1 MKRLGKLK
9 EILSQLIQLE
19 KNSETAKDGRV
30 IYWEGELAEGTA
42 LYVLDEEGNEVACPD
57 GEVIIEDKKI
67 VVADGKVSTI
77 ETVAAE
83 EPKAE
88 EPKPAEPTEMK
99 TDEPMEPTD
108 MKNDKA
114 NKFSAVVDFYS
125 MSYDER
131 WQLIYKAAEELYSDE
146 FLYVEDAGDDY
157 AVICLYGDD
166 DTKLYKYSVTWDN
179 DVPTLS
185 NPVEVKRGY
194 IPVNEETEP
203 ITEPATEPAQTPA
216 PATETSAMA
225 EQMAELEALRTEVE
239 ELRAKLAQPAK
250 MSEQK
255 RLEEMESNE
264 NPTDKYAAIAAALR
278 KR

>member
-1 MKRLGKLK
+1 MKRLGKLR

-30 IYWEGELAEGTA
+30 IYWEGELAEGVA

-88 EPKPAEPTEMK
+88 EPKPA
-99 TDEPMEPTD
+99 EPMEPTD

-157 AVICLYGDD
+157 AVICLYGED

-194 IPVNEETEP
+194 IPVNENTDTPAPAEP
-203 ITEPATEPAQTPA
+203 ITEPAPN
-216 PATETSAMA
+216 ETSAMA

-239 ELRAKLAQPAK
+239 ELKAKLAQPAK

>member
-88 EPKPAEPTEMK
+88 EPA
-99 TDEPMEPTD
+99 DEPMPTE

-131 WQLIYKAAEELYSDE
+131 WQLLYKAAEELYPDS

-157 AVICLYGDD
+157 AVICLYDD
-166 DTKLYKYSVTWDN
+166 DVNKLYKYSVTWEN
-179 DVPTLS
+179 DIPTLS

-194 IPVNEETEP
+194 IPVNEENEPAPATEP
-203 ITEPATEPAQTPA
+203 ITEPSEPNEPAPN
-216 PATETSAMA
+216 ETSAMA
-225 EQMAELEALRTEVE
+225 EQMAELAALRTEVE

>member
-30 IYWEGELAEGTA
+30 IYWEGELAEGVA

-88 EPKPAEPTEMK
+88 EPKTEEPTEMK
-99 TDEPMEPTD
+99 TD
-108 MKNDKA
+108 KA
-114 NKFSAVVDFYS
+114 NKFSAIVDFYS
-125 MSYDER
+125 MSYDEK
-131 WQLIYKAAEELYSDE
+131 WQLLYKAAQELYPDS

-157 AVICLYGDD
+157 AVICLYDEDD
-166 DTKLYKYSVTWDN
+166 AKLYKYSVTWEN

-194 IPVNEETEP
+194 IPVNENA
-203 ITEPATEPAQTPA
+203 EPAPA
-216 PATETSAMA
+216 PATEPIAEPAPITDEQMA
-225 EQMAELEALRTEVE
+225 EQTAELEALRTEVE

>member
-30 IYWEGELAEGTA
+30 IYWEGELAEGVA

-83 EPKAE
+83 EPKG
-88 EPKPAEPTEMK
+88 EPKP

-194 IPVNEETEP
+194 IPVNENTDTPEQTPTTEP
-203 ITEPATEPAQTPA
+203 ITEPAPA
-216 PATETSAMA
+216 PND

-255 RLEEMESNE
+255 RLEEMEFNE

>member
-30 IYWEGELAEGTA
+30 IYWEGELAEGVA

-83 EPKAE
+83 EPT
-88 EPKPAEPTEMK
+88 PEPT
-99 TDEPMEPTD
+99 DEPTD
-108 MKNDKA
+108 MKNDVPADKA
-114 NKFSAVVDFYS
+114 SKFSAVVDFYS

-131 WQLIYKAAEELYSDE
+131 WQLLYKAAQELYPDS

-157 AVICLYGDD
+157 AIICLYGDD
-166 DTKLYKYSVTWDN
+166 ESKLYKYSVAWDN

-185 NPVEVKRGY
+185 NPIEVKRGY
-194 IPVNEETEP
+194 IPVNEE
-203 ITEPATEPAQTPA
+203 IV
-216 PATETSAMA
+216 PATETPAEPADEIPAEEQMA
-225 EQMAELEALRTEVE
+225 EQTAELEALRTEVE

>member
-30 IYWEGELAEGTA
+30 IYWEGELAEGVA

-83 EPKAE
+83 TP
-88 EPKPAEPTEMK
+88 
-99 TDEPMEPTD
+99 EPMEPTD
-108 MKNDKA
+108 EPAEMKTDKA
-114 NKFSAVVDFYS
+114 NKFSAIVDFYS
-125 MSYDER
+125 MSYDEK
-131 WQLIYKAAEELYSDE
+131 WQLLYKAAQELYPDE

-157 AVICLYGDD
+157 AVICLYDD
-166 DTKLYKYSVTWDN
+166 DDAKLYKYSVTWEN

-194 IPVNEETEP
+194 IPVNEET
-203 ITEPATEPAQTPA
+203 PATEPNEPA
-216 PATETSAMA
+216 PAPVDEPAPND

-264 NPTDKYAAIAAALR
+264 NLTDKYAAIAAALR

>member
-30 IYWEGELAEGTA
+30 IYWEGELAEGVA

-83 EPKAE
+83 EPTP
-88 EPKPAEPTEMK
+88 EP
-99 TDEPMEPTD
+99 TDEPKETD
-108 MKNDKA
+108 MSVNDKA
-114 NKFSAVVDFYS
+114 NKFSAVVDYYS

-131 WQLIYKAAEELYSDE
+131 WQLLYKAAEELYPDS

-157 AVICLYGDD
+157 AVVCLYDDD

-179 DVPTLS
+179 DVPALS

-194 IPVNEETEP
+194 IPVNEEIEPATETPAEP
-203 ITEPATEPAQTPA
+203 ITEPA
-216 PATETSAMA
+216 PATEPITDEQMA
-225 EQMAELEALRTEVE
+225 EQTAELEALRTEVE

>member
-30 IYWEGELAEGTA
+30 IYWEGELAEGVA

-83 EPKAE
+83 TP
-88 EPKPAEPTEMK
+88 EPTEMK
-99 TDEPMEPTD
+99 TDVP
-108 MKNDKA
+108 NDKA
-114 NKFSAVVDFYS
+114 TKFSAIVDFYS

-131 WQLIYKAAEELYSDE
+131 WQLLYKAAEELYPDK
-146 FLYVEDAGDDY
+146 FLYIEDAGDDY
-157 AVICLYGDD
+157 AVICLYDD
-166 DTKLYKYSVTWDN
+166 DVSKLYKYSVAWEGENN

-194 IPVNEETEP
+194 IPVNEEIVETPAEP
-203 ITEPATEPAQTPA
+203 ITEPATET
-216 PATETSAMA
+216 TETSAMA
-225 EQMAELEALRTEVE
+225 EQMAEQTAELEALRTEVE

>member
-30 IYWEGELAEGTA
+30 IYWEGELAEGVA

-88 EPKPAEPTEMK
+88 EPQPTE
-99 TDEPMEPTD
+99 

-131 WQLIYKAAEELYSDE
+131 WQLLYKAAQELYPDS

-166 DTKLYKYSVTWDN
+166 DDSKLYKYSVTWDN

-194 IPVNEETEP
+194 IPVNEEPAPAEPTTEP
-203 ITEPATEPAQTPA
+203 SEPTEPAPTTDEQ
-216 PATETSAMA
+216 MA
-225 EQMAELEALRTEVE
+225 EQTAELEALRTEVE

>member
-88 EPKPAEPTEMK
+88 EPKPAEP

>member
-30 IYWEGELAEGTA
+30 IYWEGELAEGVA

-83 EPKAE
+83 EPKPM
-88 EPKPAEPTEMK
+88 EP

-157 AVICLYGDD
+157 AVICLYGED

-194 IPVNEETEP
+194 IPVNEN
-203 ITEPATEPAQTPA
+203 TEPAQTPA
-216 PATETSAMA
+216 PATEPITEPAPND

-239 ELRAKLAQPAK
+239 ELRSKLAQPAK

>member
-30 IYWEGELAEGTA
+30 IYWEGELAECVA

-88 EPKPAEPTEMK
+88 EPKPAEPTE
-99 TDEPMEPTD
+99 PTD
-108 MKNDKA
+108 MKNDVPNDKA

-194 IPVNEETEP
+194 IPVNEN
-203 ITEPATEPAQTPA
+203 AEPAQTPA
-216 PATETSAMA
+216 PAEPAQTTEPAPNETSAMA
-225 EQMAELEALRTEVE
+225 EQTAELEALRTEVE

>member
-30 IYWEGELAEGTA
+30 IYWEGELAEGVA

-83 EPKAE
+83 EPK
-88 EPKPAEPTEMK
+88 PAEP
-99 TDEPMEPTD
+99 TDEPMEPAD
-108 MKNDKA
+108 MKNDVPNDKA
-114 NKFSAVVDFYS
+114 NKFSAVIDFYS

-157 AVICLYGDD
+157 AVICLYGED

-194 IPVNEETEP
+194 IPVNENTDTPEP
-203 ITEPATEPAQTPA
+203 ITEPATEPAQTPN
-216 PATETSAMA
+216 ETSAMA
-225 EQMAELEALRTEVE
+225 EQTAELEALRTEVE

>member
-30 IYWEGELAEGTA
+30 IYWEGELAEGVA

-83 EPKAE
+83 EPKPE
-88 EPKPAEPTEMK
+88 EPTDEPTEMK
-99 TDEPMEPTD
+99 TD
-108 MKNDKA
+108 KA
-114 NKFSAVVDFYS
+114 NKFSAIVDFYS

-131 WQLIYKAAEELYSDE
+131 WQLLYKAAQELYPDK
-146 FLYVEDAGDDY
+146 FLYIEDAGDDY
-157 AVICLYGDD
+157 AVICLYDD
-166 DTKLYKYSVTWDN
+166 DENKLYKYSVAWDN

-194 IPVNEETEP
+194 IPVNEET
-203 ITEPATEPAQTPA
+203 PA
-216 PATETSAMA
+216 PAEPIAEPAPNDEQMA
-225 EQMAELEALRTEVE
+225 EQLSELEALRTEVE

-264 NPTDKYAAIAAALR
+264 NLTDKYAAIAAALR

>member
-83 EPKAE
+83 EPK
-88 EPKPAEPTEMK
+88 P
-99 TDEPMEPTD
+99 TDEPEPTD

-194 IPVNEETEP
+194 IPVNENTDTPEQTEP
-203 ITEPATEPAQTPA
+203 ITEPAPITDEQ
-216 PATETSAMA
+216 MA
-225 EQMAELEALRTEVE
+225 EQTAELEALRTEVE

>member
-30 IYWEGELAEGTA
+30 IYWEGELAEGVA

-83 EPKAE
+83 EPQ
-88 EPKPAEPTEMK
+88 P

-157 AVICLYGDD
+157 AVICLYGED

-194 IPVNEETEP
+194 IPVNENTDTPEP
-203 ITEPATEPAQTPA
+203 ITEPATEPAPN
-216 PATETSAMA
+216 ETSAMA

-239 ELRAKLAQPAK
+239 ELRTKLAQPAK

>member
-30 IYWEGELAEGTA
+30 IYWEGELAEGVA

-88 EPKPAEPTEMK
+88 EPAEPEG
-99 TDEPMEPTD
+99 TD
-108 MKNDKA
+108 MSVNDKA
-114 NKFSAVVDFYS
+114 SKFSAVVDFYS

-131 WQLIYKAAEELYSDE
+131 WQLLYKAAEELYPDS

-166 DTKLYKYSVTWDN
+166 ETKLYKYSVTWEN

-194 IPVNEETEP
+194 IPVNEE
-203 ITEPATEPAQTPA
+203 IEPATEPTTETPA
-216 PATETSAMA
+216 EPAPSDEQMA
-225 EQMAELEALRTEVE
+225 EQTAELEALRTEVE

>member
-83 EPKAE
+83 EPKTE
-88 EPKPAEPTEMK
+88 EPKTEEPKQETE
-99 TDEPMEPTD
+99 

-131 WQLIYKAAEELYSDE
+131 WQLLYKAAEALYPDS

-166 DTKLYKYSVTWDN
+166 ETKLYKYSVAWEN

-194 IPVNEETEP
+194 IPVNEEIIETP
-203 ITEPATEPAQTPA
+203 AEPATETAEEQ
-216 PATETSAMA
+216 MA
-225 EQMAELEALRTEVE
+225 EQTAELEALRTEVE

>member
-30 IYWEGELAEGTA
+30 IYWEGELAEGVA

-83 EPKAE
+83 EPK
-88 EPKPAEPTEMK
+88 PAEP

-194 IPVNEETEP
+194 IPVNEN
-203 ITEPATEPAQTPA
+203 AEPAQTPA
-216 PATETSAMA
+216 PATEPVPND

-239 ELRAKLAQPAK
+239 ELKAKLAQPAK

>member
-30 IYWEGELAEGTA
+30 IYWEGELAEGVA

-77 ETVAAE
+77 ETVA
-83 EPKAE
+83 AE

-194 IPVNEETEP
+194 IPVNETPAEP
-203 ITEPATEPAQTPA
+203 ITEPATEPAPIND
-216 PATETSAMA
+216 

-239 ELRAKLAQPAK
+239 ELRSKLAQPAK

>member
-42 LYVLDEEGNEVACPD
+42 LFVLDEEGNEVACPD

-88 EPKPAEPTEMK
+88 EPKTEEPAPTE
-99 TDEPMEPTD
+99 

-114 NKFSAVVDFYS
+114 NKFSAIVDFYS

-131 WQLIYKAAEELYSDE
+131 WQLLYKAAQELYPDD
-146 FLYVEDAGDDY
+146 FLYIEDAGDDY
-157 AVICLYGDD
+157 AVVCLYDD
-166 DTKLYKYSVTWDN
+166 DDAKLYKYSVTWEN

-194 IPVNEETEP
+194 IPVNENAE
-203 ITEPATEPAQTPA
+203 PA
-216 PATETSAMA
+216 PAPAEPIAEPA
-225 EQMAELEALRTEVE
+225 PNDEQMAELSALRAEVE

-255 RLEEMESNE
+255 RLEEMEPNE
-264 NPTDKYAAIAAALR
+264 NLPDKYAAIAAALR

>member
-30 IYWEGELAEGTA
+30 IYWEGELAEGVA

-88 EPKPAEPTEMK
+88 EPQPT
-99 TDEPMEPTD
+99 DEPTD
-108 MKNDKA
+108 MSVNDKA

-131 WQLIYKAAEELYSDE
+131 WQLLYKAAQELYPDS

-157 AVICLYGDD
+157 AVICLYSDD
-166 DTKLYKYSVTWDN
+166 DSKLYKYSVTWDN

-194 IPVNEETEP
+194 IPVNEEPAPAEPTTE
-203 ITEPATEPAQTPA
+203 PA
-216 PATETSAMA
+216 PATDEQMA

>member
-83 EPKAE
+83 EPE
-88 EPKPAEPTEMK
+88 PTDEPKPAEPTDMK
-99 TDEPMEPTD
+99 T
-108 MKNDKA
+108 DKA
-114 NKFSAVVDFYS
+114 NKFSAIVDFYS

-131 WQLIYKAAEELYSDE
+131 WQLLYKAAQELYPDE

-157 AVICLYGDD
+157 AVICLYDD
-166 DTKLYKYSVTWDN
+166 DDAKLYKYSVTWDN
-179 DVPTLS
+179 DIPTLS

-194 IPVNEETEP
+194 IPVNENAEPAPAPAEP
-203 ITEPATEPAQTPA
+203 ITEPTTEPAPN
-216 PATETSAMA
+216 ETSAMA

-264 NPTDKYAAIAAALR
+264 NLTDKYAAIAAALR

>member
-30 IYWEGELAEGTA
+30 IYWEGELAEGVA

-88 EPKPAEPTEMK
+88 EPKAEEPKPAEP

-157 AVICLYGDD
+157 AVICLYGED

-194 IPVNEETEP
+194 IPVNEN
-203 ITEPATEPAQTPA
+203 AEPAQTPA
-216 PATETSAMA
+216 PATEPAPVPNDEQMA

-239 ELRAKLAQPAK
+239 ELRSKLAQPAK

>member
-30 IYWEGELAEGTA
+30 IYWEGELAEGVA

-83 EPKAE
+83 EPKVE
-88 EPKPAEPTEMK
+88 EPAPTEMK
-99 TDEPMEPTD
+99 NDVP
-108 MKNDKA
+108 NDKA

-157 AVICLYGDD
+157 AVICLYGED

-203 ITEPATEPAQTPA
+203 ITEPA
-216 PATETSAMA
+216 PATEPITD

-239 ELRAKLAQPAK
+239 ELRSKLAQPAK

>member
-83 EPKAE
+83 EPMPTD
-88 EPKPAEPTEMK
+88 EPKPAE
-99 TDEPMEPTD
+99 TD
-108 MKNDKA
+108 MSVNDKA
-114 NKFSAVVDFYS
+114 NKFSAIVDFYS

-131 WQLIYKAAEELYSDE
+131 WQLLYKAAQELYPDE
-146 FLYVEDAGDDY
+146 FLYIEDAGDDY
-157 AVICLYGDD
+157 AVVCLYDD
-166 DTKLYKYSVTWDN
+166 DDSKLYKYSVTWEN

-194 IPVNEETEP
+194 IPVNENAEPAPAPAPAEP
-203 ITEPATEPAQTPA
+203 ITED
-216 PATETSAMA
+216 SAMA

-264 NPTDKYAAIAAALR
+264 NLTDKYAAIAAALR

>member
-30 IYWEGELAEGTA
+30 IYWEGELAEGVA

-83 EPKAE
+83 EPKTE
-88 EPKPAEPTEMK
+88 EPEPA
-99 TDEPMEPTD
+99 EPMEPTD

-157 AVICLYGDD
+157 AVICLYGED

-194 IPVNEETEP
+194 IPVNEN
-203 ITEPATEPAQTPA
+203 AEPAQTPA
-216 PATETSAMA
+216 PATEPAPVPND

>member
-30 IYWEGELAEGTA
+30 IYWEGELAEGVA

-88 EPKPAEPTEMK
+88 EP
-99 TDEPMEPTD
+99 EPMEPTD
-108 MKNDKA
+108 MKTDVPNDKA
-114 NKFSAVVDFYS
+114 SKFSAVVDFYS

-179 DVPTLS
+179 DVPALS

-194 IPVNEETEP
+194 IPVNENTDTPEQTPAPAEP
-203 ITEPATEPAQTPA
+203 ITEPATEPVPN
-216 PATETSAMA
+216 ETSAMA

-239 ELRAKLAQPAK
+239 ELKAKLAQPAK

>member
-83 EPKAE
+83 EPK
-88 EPKPAEPTEMK
+88 P
-99 TDEPMEPTD
+99 TDEPMEPTE

-194 IPVNEETEP
+194 IPVNENAEPAQTPAPAEP
-203 ITEPATEPAQTPA
+203 ITEPATEPAPND
-216 PATETSAMA
+216 

>member
-83 EPKAE
+83 EPQPTD
-88 EPKPAEPTEMK
+88 EPKPEETE
-99 TDEPMEPTD
+99 

-114 NKFSAVVDFYS
+114 SKFSAIVDFYS

-131 WQLIYKAAEELYSDE
+131 WQLLYKAAEELYPDS

-166 DTKLYKYSVTWDN
+166 ETKLYKYSVTWDN

-194 IPVNEETEP
+194 IPVNEEITEEITETPAEP
-203 ITEPATEPAQTPA
+203 ITEPAPAEEQ
-216 PATETSAMA
+216 MA
-225 EQMAELEALRTEVE
+225 EQTAELEALRTEVE

>member
-30 IYWEGELAEGTA
+30 IYWEGELAEGVA

-83 EPKAE
+83 EP
-88 EPKPAEPTEMK
+88 
-99 TDEPMEPTD
+99 EPMEPEGTE

-114 NKFSAVVDFYS
+114 SKFSAVVDFYS

-131 WQLIYKAAEELYSDE
+131 WQLLYKAAEELYPDS

-157 AVICLYGDD
+157 AVICLYDD
-166 DTKLYKYSVTWDN
+166 ESKLYKYSVTWEN
-179 DVPTLS
+179 DVPALS

-194 IPVNEETEP
+194 IPVNEE
-203 ITEPATEPAQTPA
+203 IEPATETPA
-216 PATETSAMA
+216 EPINEPADEPEAIAMA
-225 EQMAELEALRTEVE
+225 EQTAELEALRTEVE

>member
-30 IYWEGELAEGTA
+30 IYWEGELAEGVA

-83 EPKAE
+83 EPKTE
-88 EPKPAEPTEMK
+88 EPQPTEMSV
-99 TDEPMEPTD
+99 
-108 MKNDKA
+108 NDKA
-114 NKFSAVVDFYS
+114 NKFSAIVDFYS

-131 WQLIYKAAEELYSDE
+131 WQLLYKAAEELYPDK
-146 FLYVEDAGDDY
+146 FLYIEDAGDDY
-157 AVICLYGDD
+157 AVICLYDD
-166 DTKLYKYSVTWDN
+166 DVNKLYKYSVSWDN

-194 IPVNEETEP
+194 IPVNEENEPAPAEPTEP
-203 ITEPATEPAQTPA
+203 TTETPA
-216 PATETSAMA
+216 EPINEPATETSAMA

>member
-30 IYWEGELAEGTA
+30 IYWEGELAEGVA

-77 ETVAAE
+77 ETVAVE

-194 IPVNEETEP
+194 IPVNEEIVETPAEP
-203 ITEPATEPAQTPA
+203 ITEPATEPAPND
-216 PATETSAMA
+216 

>member
-1 MKRLGKLK
+1 MKRLGKLR

-30 IYWEGELAEGTA
+30 IYWEGELAEGVA

-83 EPKAE
+83 EP
-88 EPKPAEPTEMK
+88 
-99 TDEPMEPTD
+99 EPMEPEGTE

-114 NKFSAVVDFYS
+114 SKFSAIVDFYS

-131 WQLIYKAAEELYSDE
+131 WQLLYKAAEELYPDS

-157 AVICLYGDD
+157 AIICLYGDD
-166 DTKLYKYSVTWDN
+166 DTKLYKYSVTWEN

-194 IPVNEETEP
+194 IPVNEENEPAPAPTEP
-203 ITEPATEPAQTPA
+203 ITEPAPEPAPTDEQ
-216 PATETSAMA
+216 MA
-225 EQMAELEALRTEVE
+225 EQLSELEALRTEVE

>member
-30 IYWEGELAEGTA
+30 IYWEGELAEGVA

-83 EPKAE
+83 EPK
-88 EPKPAEPTEMK
+88 PAEP

-194 IPVNEETEP
+194 IPVNENAEPAQPPAPAEP
-203 ITEPATEPAQTPA
+203 ITE

-225 EQMAELEALRTEVE
+225 EQTAELEALRTEVE
-239 ELRAKLAQPAK
+239 ELKAKLAQPAK

>member
-30 IYWEGELAEGTA
+30 IYWEGELAEGVA

-88 EPKPAEPTEMK
+88 EPKPA
-99 TDEPMEPTD
+99 EPTD

-157 AVICLYGDD
+157 AVICLYGED

-194 IPVNEETEP
+194 IPVNEN
-203 ITEPATEPAQTPA
+203 AEPAQTPA
-216 PATETSAMA
+216 PATEPAPVPNDEQMA
-225 EQMAELEALRTEVE
+225 EQTAELEALRTEVE
-239 ELRAKLAQPAK
+239 ELRSKLAQPAK